1 MSRQIVKRSEL
12 PQDFDIYCLCTKC
25 FECIKCKGNN
35 WGEKCPKFAAK
46 GRYMREYNI
55 EMTTN
60 HRILIYR
67 NEKIS

>member
-25 FECIKCKGNN
+25 FECTKCKGNN
-35 WGEKCPKFAAK
+35 WGEKCPKFEAK
-46 GRYMREYNI
+46 GRYMREYDI

-67 NEKIS
+67 NEKVS